1 MWGLRKKN
9 SDGCGRF
16 LESLEGTASVD
27 AVSPVLAEHA
37 ASCKECRAASEE
49 LFASRAL
56 LEALPRRAEKAGPW
70 FAPRVMAAIAAR
82 ESELRRSF
90 EAWTV
95 LPKLAARLTWVSA
108 LALVLTTTWLLG
120 RPASTPAIPVLTDL
134 AGDPVIESAPAP
146 VNNDE
151 VLVSLAEKAR

>member
-1 MWGLRKKN
+1 MWGLLRTN
-9 SDGCGRF
+9 GAGCSGFR
-16 LESLEGTASVD
+16 ESLEGMTSAE
-27 AVSPVLAEHA
+27 ALSPGMAEHA
-37 ASCKECRAASEE
+37 ASCQECRAARDE

-56 LEALPRRAEKAGPW
+56 LEALPRQAEKAGAW

-82 ESELRRSF
+82 ESELLRSF

-108 LALVLTTTWLLG
+108 LALLLTTTWLVG
-120 RPASTPAIPVLTDL
+120 RPASTPSNPVVTDL
-134 AGDPVIESAPAP
+134 TGEPVIESTPAP

-151 VLVSLAEKAR
+151 VLVSLTEKAR